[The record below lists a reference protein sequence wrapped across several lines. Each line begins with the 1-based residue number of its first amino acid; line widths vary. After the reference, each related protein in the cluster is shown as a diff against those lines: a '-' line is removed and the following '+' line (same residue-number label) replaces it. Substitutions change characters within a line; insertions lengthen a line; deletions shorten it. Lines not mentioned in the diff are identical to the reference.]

1 MKFKRTERIGAI
13 VKILSDN
20 PNKIYTLSYFTE
32 TFNAAKSTISEDLLV
47 VKNVFEKLQ
56 LGKVITISEESFY
69 YTNRNWYEF
78 MMTYLKDQFDLDA
91 NVYMFSDFL
100 EVFAFLH
107 EVGHATQELTN
118 NQKCDGEYSL
128 FKNRIYN
135 SYEEAFLTYR
145 NLTLEKQ
152 ADKFAVSFIKNHKL
166 EIWSIMNDISI
177 KEAEEESKFWETN
190 LY

>member
-1 MKFKRTERIGAI
+1 MLSLEKANKLLGI
-13 VKILSDN
+13 VYDDIKIDN
-20 PNKIYTLSYFTE
+20 LFLKIDNEFSCQID
-32 TFNAAKSTISEDLLV
+32 S
-47 VKNVFEKLQ
+47 
-56 LGKVITISEESFY
+56 LGKVITISEKSFY
-69 YTNRNWYEF
+69 YTDRNWYEF
-78 MMTYLKDQFDLDA
+78 MMTYLKNQFDLDA
-91 NVYMFSDFL
+91 NVYMFYDFL

-177 KEAEEESKFWETN
+177 KEAEEESKFWETD
-190 LY
+190 L